1 MFEQRTRN
9 VLHKHISECQW
20 SLARHVA
27 KKNRELITE
36 PFHNGDLPIH
46 MTLKLHGPESF
57 LLFLLQWY
65 DLYMYILDVIIECWF
80 ISWMF
85 PPPLCYY
92 VWIRMYGSSPRVVNI
107 KDKDGKSLLVL
118 AEETGASRKVIGDI
132 NRRMKLLS
140 RKENGKRSSVFDD
153 ASFAIRNL
161 FADDDGKIRRTIR
174 AARSSITMRG
184 KM

>member
-1 MFEQRTRN
+1 
-9 VLHKHISECQW
+9 
-20 SLARHVA
+20 
-27 KKNRELITE
+27 
-36 PFHNGDLPIH
+36 
-46 MTLKLHGPESF
+46 
-57 LLFLLQWY
+57 
-65 DLYMYILDVIIECWF
+65 
-80 ISWMF
+80 
-85 PPPLCYY
+85 
-92 VWIRMYGSSPRVVNI
+92 MYGSSPRVVNI

-161 FADDDGKIRRTIR
+161 FADDGKMRRTIR

>member
-57 LLFLLQWY
+57 LLFLLQ
-65 DLYMYILDVIIECWF
+65 C
-80 ISWMF
+80 
-85 PPPLCYY
+85 
-92 VWIRMYGSSPRVVNI
+92 SPRVVNI